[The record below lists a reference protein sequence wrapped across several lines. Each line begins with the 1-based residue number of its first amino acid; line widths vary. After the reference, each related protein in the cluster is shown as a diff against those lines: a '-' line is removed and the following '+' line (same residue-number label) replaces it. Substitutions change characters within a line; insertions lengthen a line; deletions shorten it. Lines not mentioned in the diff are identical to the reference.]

1 MILWGIFSRLRCFL
15 AKRFISRPWP
25 DIQWICML
33 MTKETISSIIAGE
46 KFEFLFGFFNIT
58 AFINIHLLNV
68 CLNNFYNSG
77 FDTKSTTIKSSNQF
91 SAVTSHI
98 LHFLSSCVSEYSSAV
113 LYYCFFKDI
122 VGQGKSQIMR
132 DLSSYDNWII
142 YRVYHWRLKTVFF
155 FAALLKISW
164 NFPPHSNYNHG

>member
-1 MILWGIFSRLRCFL
+1 MLLGKKIYFKTL
-15 AKRFISRPWP
+15 ARHTVNLHADDQGNDLQHNCWR
-25 DIQWICML
+25 
-33 MTKETISSIIAGE
+33 
-46 KFEFLFGFFNIT
+46 KFEFLFGCFNIT

-132 DLSSYDNWII
+132 DLSSYDN
-142 YRVYHWRLKTVFF
+142 
-155 FAALLKISW
+155 
-164 NFPPHSNYNHG
+164 